1 VTKTIL
7 GLMVTVIEEVH
18 MDWITIACLAAALI
32 IAYLLGSV
40 NFAIIITKF
49 FAKEDIRDFGSG
61 NAGMTNVLRTVGK
74 GAAALTFVGD
84 FAKGALAVL
93 IARILFVLIAKQPDF
108 FIGEYLAAFCGL
120 LGHCF
125 PVFYGFKGGKGIAI
139 SAGAMVVLSPLAFV
153 FCLAAFLIFF
163 LLTKIVSVGSLAAAV
178 TFPIAIFV
186 LSASAS
192 LIHPLWRTGLSALIA
207 LMVIF
212 MHRANIVRLIHG
224 EESSF
229 KKKSSSDHDRK
240 KSDNRRG

>member
-1 VTKTIL
+1 MTQTIL
-7 GLMVTVIEEVH
+7 SLMVTVIEEVH
-18 MDWITIACLAAALI
+18 MDLTTTICLIAAMIA
-32 IAYLLGSV
+32 AYLLGSV
-40 NFAIIITKF
+40 NFAIIFTRL

-74 GAAALTFVGD
+74 GAATLTFAGD

-93 IARILFVLIAKQPDF
+93 IARLLFVFVAKQPDF

-125 PVFYGFKGGKGIAI
+125 PIFYGFKGGKGIAV

-163 LLTKIVSVGSLAAAV
+163 LITKIVSVGSLAAAV
-178 TFPIAIFV
+178 VFPIAIFV
-186 LSASAS
+186 LSATAS
-192 LIHPLWRTGLSALIA
+192 REHPLWRTGLALLIA

-212 MHRANIVRLIHG
+212 MHRANIVRLIRG

-229 KKKSSSDHDRK
+229 RKKSSSDKDK
-240 KSDNRRG
+240 TK